1 MPRFT
6 KTDPDD
12 DDHEHKPAQ
21 DEVRAVNNLPPPPP
35 PPIRAANNPPT
46 NTAASIPVTPFGT
59 SPSGFG
65 GGFGGSNQAQMTQ
78 MNPAVGL
85 AQAEIDSKVAD
96 HQIAKQDE
104 HWAKA
109 YWRPAMGWLYM
120 AMCAFDFIIFPM
132 ITIFLPIIQHNFGID
147 MPYKEWSSLTLSN
160 GGLIHLA
167 FGAILGVA
175 AFTRGQEKIAGKA

>member
-21 DEVRAVNNLPPPPP
+21 DEVRAINNLPPPPP
-35 PPIRAANNPPT
+35 PPIRAANNPPS
-46 NTAASIPVTPFGT
+46 NTAASIPVTPFGAP
-59 SPSGFG
+59 SSGFG
-65 GGFGGSNQAQMTQ
+65 GGMNAMNQAQV
-78 MNPAVGL
+78 NPAVGL
-85 AQAEIDSKVAD
+85 AQAEIDAEVTK
-96 HQIAKQDE
+96 HQMAKQDE

-120 AMCAFDFIIFPM
+120 AMCAFDFIIFPL
-132 ITIFLPIIQHNFGID
+132 ITIFLPIVEANLGVN
-147 MPYKEWSSLTLSN
+147 MPYNEWKSLTLSN
-160 GGLIHLA
+160 GGMIHLA

-175 AFTRGQEKIAGKA
+175 AYTRGQEKIAGRQ